1 VRHSCLHAADFKL
14 CLPCSQ
20 LGMVGM
26 DGLWPSQQHAPG
38 FQGTAES
45 FMAHCHRVS
54 EQLLGSFAAGLGLEP
69 DFFNRV
75 SACQRCCYC
84 AVSNAFVDEETH
96 VWQSLQ
102 ERGAAAVSGPYA
114 L

>member
-1 VRHSCLHAADFKL
+1 
-14 CLPCSQ
+14 
-20 LGMVGM
+20 MVGM
-26 DGLWPSQQHAPG
+26 DGLWPSQRDAPG
-38 FQGTAES
+38 FQGSAED

-75 SACQRCCYC
+75 SACQRCCYLQDPMQDHLLMMRHTFGIRFKSG
-84 AVSNAFVDEETH
+84 VLQ
-96 VWQSLQ
+96 QSV
-102 ERGAAAVSGPYA
+102 GIMA